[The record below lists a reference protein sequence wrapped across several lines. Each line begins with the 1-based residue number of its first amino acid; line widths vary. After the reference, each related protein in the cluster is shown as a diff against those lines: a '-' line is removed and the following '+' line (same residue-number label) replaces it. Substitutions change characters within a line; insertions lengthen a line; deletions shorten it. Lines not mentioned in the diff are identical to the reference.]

1 MNDYYPLIIISIV
14 IATIILWVCVRSIQ
28 KTWRSTRN
36 NKDALSI
43 KLEAILTEALS
54 KQGQQQSHGSG
65 SSDEPETDQV
75 SDNNTPD
82 AEKTENSG

>member
-14 IATIILWVCVRSIQ
+14 IAMIILWVCVRSIQ
-28 KTWRSTRN
+28 KTWRNTRHD
-36 NKDALSI
+36 KDALSI

-54 KQGQQQSHGSG
+54 KQNQPQSHGTG

-75 SDNNTPD
+75 SDND
-82 AEKTENSG
+82 APGTEESETSG